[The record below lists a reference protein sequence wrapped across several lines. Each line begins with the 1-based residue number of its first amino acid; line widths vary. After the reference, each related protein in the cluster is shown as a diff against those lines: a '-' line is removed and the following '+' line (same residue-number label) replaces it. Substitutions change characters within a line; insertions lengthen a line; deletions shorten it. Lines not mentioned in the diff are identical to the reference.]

1 MISVV
6 IPCRNGAGVLAKQ
19 LDALLAQQTSAEF
32 EIVVADNGSADG
44 TVDLVRSYPDPRVRV
59 VDAGRAPGANV
70 ARNVGITA
78 AKGEFILLTDAD
90 DVVHVGWIEAYHRAF
105 MGGAEAVGGGLDRIL
120 DDGTLLARE
129 RRLYPTLARKDVFA
143 NGTNCGFT
151 REVFS
156 RVHGFD
162 ETFKLGADE
171 VDFFW
176 RVAEA
181 GFMLEFVPGAVV
193 SKVQRTDLKAA
204 FVQYRNFGRGEAR
217 ILDNFRPRWLGP
229 AAMGAALQSIVWAAA
244 WLSGVDRRKT
254 TCSLAWNLGA
264 LQEAIGLLRVRAV
277 GRPAQAVP

>member
-6 IPCRNGAGVLAKQ
+6 IPCRDGARVLAKQ
-19 LDALLAQQTSAEF
+19 LDALLSQQTSAEF
-32 EIVVADNGSADG
+32 EIVVADNGSTDG
-44 TVDLVRSYPDPRVRV
+44 TADLVRSYPDPRVRV

-90 DVVHVGWIEAYHRAF
+90 DVVHTGWIEAYHRAF
-105 MGGAEAVGGGLDRIL
+105 LGGAEAVGGGLDRIL

-129 RRLYPTLARKDVFA
+129 RRLYPALSRKDVFA

-217 ILDNFRPRWLGP
+217 ILDKFRPWWLGP

>member
-32 EIVVADNGSADG
+32 EIVVADNGSTDG
-44 TVDLVRSYPDPRVRV
+44 TADLVRSYPDPRVRV

-90 DVVHVGWIEAYHRAF
+90 DVVHAGWIEAYHRAF
-105 MGGAEAVGGGLDRIL
+105 IGGAEAVGGGLDRIL

-193 SKVQRTDLKAA
+193 SKVQRTDLKVA

-217 ILDNFRPRWLGP
+217 ILDKFRPWWLGP
-229 AAMGAALQSIVWAAA
+229 AVMGAALQSIVWAAA

-264 LQEAIGLLRVRAV
+264 LQEAIGLLRIRAV
-277 GRPAQAVP
+277 GRLAQAVP